1 MKKGFFI
8 SFEGCEGSGKT
19 TQAKKL
25 FSYLKKLHYECL
37 LTHEPGG
44 TIISEKIRRIL
55 LHKSNSS
62 LQPMTELFLYLASR
76 SQHTEELILP
86 ALKKSTVVISDRYTD
101 SSLAYQGAARNLSLE
116 LVSNLNRIATG
127 GLLPDITFLIDI
139 APEKGL
145 RRLKGKDR
153 IENEEA
159 IFHRKVREA
168 YLNIAKKEKK
178 RIKVIDGDIL
188 EKEIFLRLLKVI
200 NSHPWFQKKCQ
211 SLKITVEKK

>member
-25 FSYLKKLHYECL
+25 FSYLKNLHYECL

-62 LQPMTELFLYLASR
+62 LLPMTELFLYLASR
-76 SQHTEELILP
+76 SQHTEKLILP

-116 LVSNLNRIATG
+116 LVNNLNRIATG

-153 IENEEA
+153 IENEEV

-178 RIKVIDGDIL
+178 RIKVIDGGIL
-188 EKEIFLRLLKVI
+188 EKEIFFRVLKVI
-200 NSHPWFQKKCQ
+200 NSHPWFRKNCQ